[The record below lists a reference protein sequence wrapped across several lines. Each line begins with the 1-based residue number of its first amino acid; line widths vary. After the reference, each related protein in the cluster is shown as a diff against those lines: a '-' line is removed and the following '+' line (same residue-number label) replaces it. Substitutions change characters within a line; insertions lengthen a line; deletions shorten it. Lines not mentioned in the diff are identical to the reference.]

1 MRRRLPPPRALLGWL
16 LAAGG
21 IALGLFAT
29 NPAPEAFAEFAAQRL
44 SALIREE
51 LCHHDGLPLML
62 RLVIQDCPGLVES
75 QRPLLGR
82 LALLHTQR
90 RNLLLFSLYRTELGG
105 QTLRPDWRLPRYH
118 ALTLAAAGQFL
129 VLRTSEVERSAE
141 APRQAWLPEGVW

>member
-1 MRRRLPPPRALLGWL
+1 MRHRLSPPRALLRWL
-16 LAAGG
+16 LVAGG
-21 IALGLFAT
+21 IALGLIAT
-29 NPAPEAFAEFAAQRL
+29 NPAPEAFAEFAGQRL
-44 SALIREE
+44 SGLIREE
-51 LCHHDGLPLML
+51 LCQNQGLPLML

-118 ALTLAAAGQFL
+118 SLTFAAAGQFL
-129 VLRTSEVERSAE
+129 VLRTSEQESVEGAS
-141 APRQAWLPEGVW
+141 RQAWLPGGVW